1 MSGKLSPRRKRV
13 GERAVSDLRTL
24 IILAQCLMIITN
36 TARQRRSA
44 GLWEASGQM
53 LVRRYRRKA

>member
-1 MSGKLSPRRKRV
+1 V